1 MPSEEVKHMNLNK
14 LSLLA
19 LAVAGALT
27 LIAADATAAPTAK
40 QGTPKDPGV
49 INKERILYWAEK
61 RGELAADA
69 SIEAKQ
75 AYLQKYLKHAKAVQH
90 LSAPMAKAL
99 EKARSSKQAK
109 AQRHGKAFEEK
120 TVKVLTVLVDF
131 PDLPHDN
138 NRLTRRDTGMYYAD
152 YNVAHYRDLMFST
165 TGYAG
170 PSGQNL
176 MSGYQYY
183 QAESG
188 GSLHFTGDVYDWVRA
203 DNDAA
208 HYGGNEGEEENDRA
222 ARELIREAV
231 AKTVAA
237 NASNP
242 DFDLADYDVED
253 QYDIDGDGNLNEPD
267 GVIDH
272 VMAFHS
278 SIGEEA
284 GGGVLGADAIW
295 SHRWVVGQQP
305 YTIPGTSF
313 KLFGYTMQPID
324 AAAGVVVHE
333 FGHDLG
339 LEDEYD
345 TKYSDMGEPV
355 GMWSVMSAGSWAG
368 AIKDTEPVG
377 FSPYA
382 RDLFQQWY
390 GGNWINQ
397 TVLNLSSL
405 QTDTQQLDLVAAV
418 NHDTDTINQVRID
431 LPRPLVPFQQPFAG
445 SFQFWSGQGDMLDN
459 RMSFEVTVPDA
470 DDAQLRFQA
479 KWNIEDHYDYVRVLV
494 NGTAIAGNNTV
505 ATENPEHDGVTHYL
519 TGDRSTDWALQTF
532 SLSAYRGQTVTIE
545 FEYITDEAVGDY
557 GMVID
562 ALTVAGGG
570 NTALSADAESNG
582 QATLNGFVRA
592 GAQREGLLQHYYL
605 QLRNHSGVD
614 ASLAGE
620 NYDHGVVLWFADSNY
635 IDNNV
640 DTHPGHGFIGVVD
653 ADQVLARSG
662 EDALKSN
669 MQVRDA
675 AFRRMKQTAKAS
687 DTNLIAIYSFDDR
700 YDYSNPDAPQ
710 AGLILPE
717 HKLVMSV
724 IEQADDSSTARIYLS
739 ANPAVAEMAASI
751 NKSAQNLVVS
761 FSSSASGGS
770 GSLSYLWN
778 FGDNSTSTEA
788 SPSHT
793 YSAAGTY
800 TVTLTVTDSNGVAKT
815 VSNSVTVTAGST
827 SGGDSGGGGGGGSF
841 AWSVMLLLGATRLLR
856 RK

>member
-1 MPSEEVKHMNLNK
+1 MNLNK

-27 LIAADATAAPTAK
+27 LTAVDAVAAPAAT

-49 INKERILYWAEK
+49 INKERILYWARK
-61 RGELAADA
+61 RGELPADA
-69 SIEAKQ
+69 SEEAKH
-75 AYLQKYLKHAKAVQH
+75 AYLTKYLKHAKAVNH

-109 AQRHGKAFEEK
+109 ALRHSKAFEEK
-120 TVKVLTVLVDF
+120 TVKVLTVLIDF

-138 NRLTRRDTGMYYAD
+138 NRLTRQDTDMYYAD

-267 GVIDH
+267 GMIDH
-272 VMAFHS
+272 VMVFHS
-278 SIGEEA
+278 SVGEEA
-284 GGGVLGADAIW
+284 GGGVLGDDAIW
-295 SHRWVVGQQP
+295 SHRWTVGQP
-305 YTIPGTSF
+305 YTIPGTSY
-313 KLFGYTMQPID
+313 KLYGYTIQPID

-339 LEDEYD
+339 LPDEYD
-345 TKYSDMGEPV
+345 TDNSAMGEPI
-355 GMWSVMSAGSWAG
+355 GMWSVMSGGSWAG
-368 AIKDTEPVG
+368 AIAGTAPVG

-390 GGNWINQ
+390 GGNWVNQ
-397 TVLNLSSL
+397 TVLDLSTL
-405 QTDTQQLDLVAAV
+405 QTETRQLDLVAAV
-418 NHDTDTINQVRID
+418 NHDAGTINQVRID
-431 LPRPLVPFQQPFAG
+431 LPGPVVAFQQPYAG

-459 RMSFEVTVPDA
+459 RMSFNVTVPNA
-470 DDAQLRFQA
+470 DDAQLQFQA
-479 KWNIEDHYDYVRVLV
+479 KWNIEDDYDYVRVLV
-494 NGTAIAGNNTV
+494 NGTAIAGNNTIASV
-505 ATENPEHDGVTHYL
+505 NPHHAGVTHYL
-519 TGDRSTDWALQTF
+519 TGNRSASWALQTF
-532 SLSAYRGQTVTIE
+532 SLAAYKGQTVTIE
-545 FEYITDEAVGDY
+545 FEYVTDQAVGDY

-562 ALTVAGGG
+562 ALTVTGGG
-570 NTALSADAESNG
+570 NTAFSADAESDG
-582 QATLNGFVRA
+582 QVTLNGFSRV
-592 GAQREGLLQHYYL
+592 GAQREGLPQQYYV

-614 ASLAGE
+614 AGLAAE
-620 NYDHGVVLWFADSNY
+620 SYDDGVVLWFADPNY
-635 IDNNV
+635 NDNNV
-640 DTHPGHGFIGVVD
+640 ETHPGHGFLGVVD
-653 ADQVLARSG
+653 ADQVLMRSG
-662 EDALKSN
+662 SRKLESSL
-669 MQVRDA
+669 QVRDA
-675 AFRRMKQTAKAS
+675 AFRRMTQTAKAN
-687 DTNLIAIYSFDDR
+687 DNHLAAIFSFDDR
-700 YDYSNPDAPQ
+700 YDYSSPESPQ
-710 AGLILPE
+710 SGLVLPE

-724 IEQADDSSTARIYLS
+724 VEQAGNSSTARIYLS
-739 ANPAVAEMAASI
+739 ANPAVAELTASI
-751 NKSAQNLVVS
+751 SKSVQNLAVN
-761 FSSSASGGS
+761 FTSSASGGS

-815 VSNSVTVTAGST
+815 VSDSVTVTSGST
-827 SGGDSGGGGGGGSF
+827 GGGSGGGGGGGGGSF

>member
-1 MPSEEVKHMNLNK
+1 MNLNK

-27 LIAADATAAPTAK
+27 LTLASVDAVAAPAAT

-49 INKERILYWAEK
+49 INKERILYWAQK

-69 SIEAKQ
+69 SEEAKQ
-75 AYLQKYLKHAKAVQH
+75 AYLQKYLKHAKTVNY

-109 AQRHGKAFEEK
+109 ALRHGKAFEEK

-188 GSLHFTGDVYDWVRA
+188 GSLHFTGDVFDWVRA
-203 DNDAA
+203 DNNAA
-208 HYGGNEGEEENDRA
+208 YYGGNEGPDDGDKA
-222 ARELIREAV
+222 ARDLIKEAV
-231 AKTVAA
+231 TKTIAA

-242 DFDLADYDVED
+242 DFNLADYDVED
-253 QYDIDGDGNLNEPD
+253 QYDVDGDGNLNEPD
-267 GVIDH
+267 GMIDH
-272 VMAFHS
+272 VMVFHS
-278 SIGEEA
+278 SVGEEA
-284 GGGVLGADAIW
+284 GGGVLGDDAIW
-295 SHRWVVGQQP
+295 SHRWTVGQP
-305 YTIPGTSF
+305 YAIPGTSY
-313 KLFGYTMQPID
+313 KLYGYTIQPID

-339 LEDEYD
+339 LPDEYD
-345 TKYSDMGEPV
+345 TDNSAMGEPI
-355 GMWSVMSAGSWAG
+355 GMWSVMSGGSWAG
-368 AIKDTEPVG
+368 AIAGTEPVG

-390 GGNWINQ
+390 GGNWVNQ
-397 TVLNLSSL
+397 TVFDLSTL
-405 QTDTQQLDLVAAV
+405 QTETQQLELVAAV
-418 NHDTDTINQVRID
+418 NHDADTINQVRID
-431 LPRPLVPFQQPFAG
+431 LPGPVVPFQQPFAG
-445 SFQFWSGQGDMLDN
+445 SFQFWSGQGDMLDS
-459 RMSFEVTVPDA
+459 RMSFDVTVPDA
-470 DDAQLRFQA
+470 DNAQLQFQA
-479 KWNIEDHYDYVRVLV
+479 KWNIEDDYDYVRVLV
-494 NGTAIAGNNTV
+494 NGTAIAGNNTIASV
-505 ATENPEHDGVTHYL
+505 NPQHAGVTHYL
-519 TGDRSTDWALQTF
+519 TGDRSTNWALQTF
-532 SLSAYRGQTVTIE
+532 SLSAYKGQTVTIE
-545 FEYITDEAVGDY
+545 FEYVTDQAVGDY
-557 GMVID
+557 GMVVD
-562 ALTVAGGG
+562 ALAVTGGG
-570 NTALSADAESNG
+570 STVFSADAESDG
-582 QATLNGFVRA
+582 QVTLNGFSRV
-592 GAQREGLLQHYYL
+592 GAQREGLPQQYYL
-605 QLRNHSGVD
+605 QLRNHSGID
-614 ASLAGE
+614 ASLARE
-620 NYDHGVVLWFADSNY
+620 SYDDGVVLWFADPNY
-635 IDNNV
+635 SDNNV
-640 DTHPGHGFIGVVD
+640 ETHPGHGFLGVVD
-653 ADQVLARSG
+653 ADQVLMRSG
-662 EDALKSN
+662 TRALESSL
-669 MQVRDA
+669 QVRDA
-675 AFRRMKQTAKAS
+675 AFRRMTQTAKSS
-687 DTNLIAIYSFDDR
+687 DSHLAAIFSFDDR
-700 YDYSNPDAPQ
+700 YDYSSPDSPQ
-710 AGLILPE
+710 SGLVLPE
-717 HKLVMSV
+717 HNLVMSV
-724 IEQADDSSTARIYLS
+724 LEQSNDSSTAQIFLS
-739 ANPAVAEMAASI
+739 ANPAANAIEASI
-751 NKSAQNLVVS
+751 SQSTQNLVVS

-815 VSNSVTVTAGST
+815 VSDSVTVTAGST
-827 SGGDSGGGGGGGSF
+827 SGGGSGGGGGGSF